1 MSGNTFIQDIRI
13 KASQRYLRV
22 AFPDAEDARTLK
34 AALTLKA
41 EKIAVPMLVGNPDVL
56 LKIAEDNGLN
66 LDGIEIVNPLTSEWK
81 DALVNLLFEKRK
93 AKGWTVEQAVE
104 AAKTT
109 LYFAG
114 LMLATDK
121 ISAVVGGNISSTGD
135 VIRAA
140 IHTVGTAPGIST
152 VSSFFIMVFPQ
163 RLLCFADCAVLPNPT
178 DAQLADI
185 AIASA
190 KNFQAVTGEE
200 PKVAMLSFSTK
211 GSASHPDVDKVV
223 SATKIAREKA
233 PHLLLDGEMQADA
246 ALVASIGERKCK
258 GSPVAGKANVLVFP
272 DLDAGNIGY
281 KLTERL
287 AGAEAVGPIVQGLKK
302 PYCDLSPRL
311 LGRRHG
317 QRRRH
322 LFIDGLTP
330 GPSPRRR
337 SLRDRMTS

>member
-1 MSGNTFIQDIRI
+1 MSGNTFIQDIRM
-13 KASQRYLRV
+13 KASRRHLGV
-22 AFPDAEDARTLK
+22 AFPDAEDPRTLK

-41 EKIAVPMLVGNPDVL
+41 GKIAIPMLVGNPDII
-56 LKIAEDNGLN
+56 LKIGRENGLN

-81 DALVNLLFEKRK
+81 DALVDLLFEKRK
-93 AKGWTVEQAVE
+93 AKGWTMDQAVQ

-114 LMLATDK
+114 LMLATDRAN
-121 ISAVVGGNISSTGD
+121 AVVGGNISATGD

-178 DAQLADI
+178 DAQLADV

-190 KNFQAVTGEE
+190 KNFQSVTGEE

-211 GSASHPDVDKVV
+211 GSASHHDVDKVV
-223 SATKIAREKA
+223 SATKIAKEKA

-246 ALVASIGERKCK
+246 ALIASIGERKCK
-258 GSPVAGKANVLVFP
+258 GSPVAGRANVLIFP

-287 AGAEAVGPIVQGLKK
+287 GGAEAVGPIVQGLKK
-302 PYCDLSPRL
+302 PYCDLSR
-311 LGRRHG
+311 GCSADDMVNVAA
-317 QRRRH
+317 
-322 LFIDGLTP
+322 IC
-330 GPSPRRR
+330 
-337 SLRDRMTS
+337 SLMA

>member
-1 MSGNTFIQDIRI
+1 MSGNTFIQDIRT
-13 KASQRYLRV
+13 KASKRNLRV

-41 EKIAVPMLVGNPDVL
+41 EKIAVPLLVGNPDAL
-56 LKIAEDNGLN
+56 LKIAKDNSLN

-81 DALVNLLFEKRK
+81 VALVNLLFEKRK
-93 AKGWTVEQAVE
+93 AKGWTMEQAVE

-121 ISAVVGGNISSTGD
+121 VSAVVGGNMSSTGD

-140 IHTVGTAPGIST
+140 IHSVGTAPGIST

-163 RLLCFADCAVLPNPT
+163 RLLCYADCAVVPNPT

-185 AIASA
+185 AVTTAR
-190 KNFQAVTGEE
+190 NFQAVTGEE
-200 PKVAMLSFSTK
+200 PRVAMLSFSTK
-211 GSASHPDVDKVV
+211 GSAAHPDVDKIV

-246 ALVASIGERKCK
+246 ALIASIGERKCK

-281 KLTERL
+281 KLVQRL
-287 AGAEAVGPIVQGLKK
+287 AGAQAYGPILMGLARQGN
-302 PYCDLSPRL
+302 DLSRGCSVEDVVETATIACAL
-311 LGRRHG
+311 AGAREALAR
-317 QRRRH
+317 
-322 LFIDGLTP
+322 
-330 GPSPRRR
+330 
-337 SLRDRMTS
+337 